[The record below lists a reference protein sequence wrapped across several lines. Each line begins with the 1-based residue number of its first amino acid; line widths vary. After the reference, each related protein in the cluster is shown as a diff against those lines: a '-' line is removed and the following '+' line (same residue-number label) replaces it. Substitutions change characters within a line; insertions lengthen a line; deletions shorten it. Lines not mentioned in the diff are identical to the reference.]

1 MKTMKKTPNE
11 TRKFTKHLGEKTN
24 CPQPAWNLCSGYIP
38 YSNVDT
44 NGFLHLH
51 EMPGKILGQNNNKKP
66 KERSKQTN
74 KQTKPP
80 QNPNQQP
87 NKKGGMKIQLC
98 LAWGFPGCLVQAG
111 ASFTSNR
118 LFANTMQATL
128 NELSG
133 LNFCSPDRGSHRSS
147 VQHLKFHTK
156 LPVSLRWD
164 SLIASAAF
172 IPLSPQS
179 GLYITFPLLSTS

>member
-1 MKTMKKTPNE
+1 MSDMKTMKKTPNE

-74 KQTKPP
+74 KKSPH
-80 QNPNQQP
+80 
-87 NKKGGMKIQLC
+87 KIQTNNPTRKEGRRHSFVWHGVFLV
-98 LAWGFPGCLVQAG
+98 AWYKL
-111 ASFTSNR
+111 
-118 LFANTMQATL
+118 
-128 NELSG
+128 EL
-133 LNFCSPDRGSHRSS
+133 P
-147 VQHLKFHTK
+147 
-156 LPVSLRWD
+156 
-164 SLIASAAF
+164 
-172 IPLSPQS
+172 SPQT
-179 GLYITFPLLSTS
+179 GFLPTQCRLH